1 MAIVVAYK
9 FAPNPQDAVVGNDGV
24 VDWSRAKAAVSE
36 YDPIAMALGRTLAD
50 SQGTELVA
58 ISVGA
63 ASIASSAA
71 TKAAMSRGADRGILL
86 ADDEAAAWNPTQV
99 ASALA
104 QIVAKVDSPQVILT
118 GDSSIDEGN
127 RIVGPLLAGFLGV
140 PCFADVTSVSL
151 DGNKVTLTQNVAG
164 GSRTVTL
171 EGTVVIATS
180 SDAVEVKPPSMKE
193 ILAAGK
199 KPVETLTAADVEVQ
213 PASLTKV
220 ATRKPEARERKHQ
233 IFSGDN
239 APAELIAA
247 LRGEG
252 IL

>member
-9 FAPNPQDAVVGNDGV
+9 FAPNPQDAVVGSDGV

-50 SQGTELVA
+50 GLGTELVA
-58 ISVGA
+58 ISVGGA
-63 ASIASSAA
+63 AIGSSAA
-71 TKAAMSRGADRGILL
+71 KKAAMSRGADRGILL
-86 ADDEAAAWNPTQV
+86 ADDEAAQWNPTQV

-104 QIVAKVDSPQVILT
+104 QLVGRVEGAQVILT
-118 GDSSIDEGN
+118 GDSSIDDGN
-127 RIVGPLLAGFLGV
+127 RMMGPLVAGFLGV
-140 PCFADVTSVSL
+140 PCFEDVTSVSVE
-151 DGNKVTLTQNVAG
+151 GENVTLTQNVPG
-164 GSRTVTL
+164 GTRTVTL
-171 EGTVVIATS
+171 AGTVVIATS

-199 KPVETLTAADVEVQ
+199 KPVETLSASDVEV
-213 PASLTKV
+213 SSVGLTRV
-220 ATRKPEARERKHQ
+220 ATHKPEARERKHQ
-233 IFSGDN
+233 IFAGES